1 MNKKS
6 ADKDKVEKQT
16 PNTET
21 ETIMPSMI
29 DNEEMTEMERPRD
42 LSAIIPQYQNIEQG
56 SNDISLESKEATLKS
71 DGTVTLGT
79 YNENGSN
86 VATNVQLPEAI
97 DIEQRK
103 AEIIRNKKSKKKEL
117 NKKVKK
123 KKGSKSQSVMALI
136 SLVIIGGLVAFY
148 FYYKSVPKDS
158 DFKPLHV
165 YVELGQKLPIRMSEY
180 VKPGIG
186 TTVDEMAY
194 TLDTSSVILDKIGD
208 YEFSV
213 THNNI
218 VKQGIITIQDKTSP
232 ELEVRD
238 VIIEEGTTF
247 DAGMF
252 VTYCNDY
259 SGCNYSFEEINTQN
273 KYTEPGTHIVYVV
286 AQDAYNNKIVKQAN
300 LIILSKGSQKIF
312 TKYEIDSNNYRSIS
326 YRYNLIFIASNN
338 SLLLYEGTQTIIY
351 SYTSET
357 AYNTAKNI
365 YNGEINYTC
374 DDDSKTITYV
384 HAVTDL
390 FDTYENVVD
399 RLSSEGYE
407 EIK

>member
-6 ADKDKVEKQT
+6 VDKDKLEKQT
-16 PNTET
+16 PSTEAS
-21 ETIMPSMI
+21 TIMPSMI
-29 DNEEMTEMERPRD
+29 DNEEMTAVEKPKD
-42 LSAIIPQYQNIEQG
+42 LSSIIPRYQEIEQ
-56 SNDISLESKEATLKS
+56 SSDNISLTSKETTLKS
-71 DGTVTLGT
+71 DGTVTLGI

-86 VATNVQLPEAI
+86 IAENVQLPEAI

-123 KKGSKSQSVMALI
+123 KKSSKSQNITALVA
-136 SLVIIGGLVAFY
+136 LVIICGLVAFL
-148 FYYKSVPKDS
+148 FYYKSIPKDS
-158 DFKPLHV
+158 DFKALHV

-186 TTVDEMAY
+186 STVDEMAY
-194 TLDTSSVILDKIGD
+194 ALDTSSVILDKIGD
-208 YEFSV
+208 YEFTV

-218 VKQGIITIQDKTSP
+218 VKKGTITVQDKTSP

-259 SGCNYSFEEINTQN
+259 SGCNYFFEETNTQN

-286 AQDAYNNKIVKQAN
+286 AEDAYNNKTIKQAN
-300 LIILSKGSQKIF
+300 LIILSKGSQKVF

-338 SLLLYEGTQTIIY
+338 SLLLYEGIQTIIY
-351 SYTSET
+351 SYTSED
-357 AYNTAKNI
+357 AYNSAKNI

-374 DDDSKTITYV
+374 DDESKTITYV
-384 HAVTDL
+384 HAVNDL
-390 FDTYENVVD
+390 FDTYENVLD